1 MKINKRTISILFF
14 LSSALSAG
22 AIYLGYDYVRTSA
35 AEAQYTSVLAIKEGK
50 LLQAY
55 TPIIQSDLV
64 YKKIPVNQYAKGM
77 LVNPEDVIGKTTW
90 LPIGEGEPIFDW
102 KLTDGK
108 LLPQKDEA
116 RYEIPLTD
124 FTPMSEIR
132 RGDHVKVWV
141 KYRPMNEEH
150 LEELGEPKFF
160 TKTNDSADML
170 FTSQVVAVK
179 DGAGA
184 EVFSLSPPQAST
196 QAFADLMDN
205 QQVSSTAQNRLTE
218 TYRGQPDTMPAR
230 LIFNWT
236 DKQFQAFVEARKY
249 GDVQIGVYQYYKQEE
264 LEKAMRQGEE

>member
-1 MKINKRTISILFF
+1 MKLNKRTIGLLFA
-14 LSSALSAG
+14 LSSMLSGGAL
-22 AIYLGYDYVRTSA
+22 YLGYDYVKQTAS
-35 AEAQYTSVLAIKEGK
+35 EQQYTSVLAIKEGK
-50 LLQAY
+50 LLMAY
-55 TPIIQSDLV
+55 TPIVESDLT
-64 YKKIPVNQYAKGM
+64 YKKIPVSQYVTGM
-77 LVNPEDVIGKTTW
+77 LSDPEDVVGKTTW

-108 LLPQKDEA
+108 LLPKKDEA

-132 RGDHVKVWV
+132 RGDFVKVWV
-141 KYRPMNEEH
+141 KYRPMDQEY
-150 LEELGEPKFF
+150 LEELSEPKFF

-184 EVFSLSPPQAST
+184 EVFTLTPSQAST

-205 QQVSSTAQNRLTE
+205 QQVSSNAQNRLAA

-236 DKQFQAFVEARKY
+236 DDQFKAFVEARKY
-249 GDVQIGVYQYYKQEE
+249 GEVQIGVYQYYKQEE
-264 LEKAMRQGEE
+264 LEKAVRQGEK